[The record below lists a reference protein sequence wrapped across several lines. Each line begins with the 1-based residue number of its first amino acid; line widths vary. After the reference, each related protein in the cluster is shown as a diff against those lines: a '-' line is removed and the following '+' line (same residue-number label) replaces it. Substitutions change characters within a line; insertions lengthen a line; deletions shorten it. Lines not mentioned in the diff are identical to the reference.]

1 MFSVILSFQLPP
13 QYFTY
18 RSQINILNFVL
29 VKSMISNRN
38 VSRIYVFTLNFLQN
52 STELQDDSSKG
63 MLGSMSS
70 LTLTVEEDEVKTTRL
85 SLGFFLQDLNTFKVP
100 STAGFKISTCSMDN

>member
-63 MLGSMSS
+63 S
-70 LTLTVEEDEVKTTRL
+70 
-85 SLGFFLQDLNTFKVP
+85 
-100 STAGFKISTCSMDN
+100 